1 VRLFIILWCLTFSS
15 FASIIGDV
23 ILHEGNANIERT
35 DGEDVDAEKDLDI
48 FQYDTVKTGKG
59 KVAIGFIDDTRVD
72 VTQHSK
78 LIIDE
83 FVYDPNTKTGSLSLK
98 AALGTVRYASGQIA
112 KTSPTNVQIKTPTAT
127 IGVRGTDFSMTI
139 DEVGSSTIILL
150 PSCDTN
156 GNCFV
161 GEISV
166 ESDAGMVIM
175 NQAFQATVVDTI
187 SSRPLKP
194 VIVDL
199 EESLINNLLIISK
212 PREIVEAIQNEE
224 LNKVANALDIDFLK
238 FEDLEV
244 DYLEIE
250 EDEYVTML
258 DTDFLDQNFLAD
270 ILEQLNRQLALQM
283 RSEFD
288 KKKGTYDFTLG
299 KDKDTGITIL
309 DQEPQWYWHRE
320 AASGSVVELLLEQEN
335 SYIMNIQMGDFEL
348 IDFELGGI
356 ESEINIIQSQYY
368 IIITTNIHS
377 NIFYGWVCVR

>member
-1 VRLFIILWCLTFSS
+1 MRLFVILWCLTFSS

-83 FVYDPNTKTGSLSLK
+83 FVYDPNTKTGKLSLK

-112 KTSPTNVQIKTPTAT
+112 KTTPTAVQIKTPTAT

-199 EESLINNLLIISK
+199 EEAFINNLLIISK
-212 PREIVEAIQNEE
+212 PREIEEAMQNEE
-224 LNKVANALDIDFLK
+224 LNKVATALDIDFLK
-238 FEDLEV
+238 FEELEI

-250 EDEYVTML
+250 EDQYVTML

-288 KKKGTYDFTLG
+288 KKKSVYDFTLG
-299 KDKDTGITIL
+299 KDKETGITIL

-320 AASGSVVELLLEQEN
+320 AASGSVVELVLEQEN
-335 SYIMNIQMGDFEL
+335 SYIMNIQQGDFEL

-356 ESEINIIQSQYY
+356 ESEITIIQSQ
-368 IIITTNIHS
+368 
-377 NIFYGWVCVR
+377 